1 MQLEKVCKRWRS
13 FSDWSKRRKGDI
25 KESHTEREGEIVER
39 GVLEIAVALSMT
51 GIETMEEVR
60 SDQGILKLSK

>member
-1 MQLEKVCKRWRS
+1 M
-13 FSDWSKRRKGDI
+13 
-25 KESHTEREGEIVER
+25 ER